1 MADMVTAS
9 GTEGTIAEDNLLVW
23 NQGKNPL
30 VNFNFMLRVEAIF
43 DLPCRKIHA
52 FSREMEYEYYQ
63 EGGLNDYVHMLR
75 KPISRP
81 FTLEIERYVGVDYI
95 DPLPLGAELA
105 LPVLLFVGRN
115 PNQFIPFVTART
127 YVFTGC
133 CVMKKE
139 YGELNAENSGIL
151 TEVITLGYREMLVVD
166 IPWSANVSDV
176 GTTRQFDPNKS
187 TISEE
192 NTNTTIDDTEKI
204 EPLPV
209 PPNPDDHKDLTDG
222 ESDEDTEEEEP
233 AEEEESTDEEESTEG
248 DEPAEDGESTN
259 EEESAEDDKSTEEEE
274 PAEGDEST
282 EDNEPTEDGEST
294 EGEEPA
300 EEEEPAD
307 SDSDAEQPV
316 NKPDDDIVI
325 VEPIDPSDIKPV
337 QDTDIPDGDKT
348 DDEKFIS
355 VPDVDPNDFETEE
368 KPYINITPIT

>member
-233 AEEEESTDEEESTEG
+233 VEEEEST
-248 DEPAEDGESTN
+248 
-259 EEESAEDDKSTEEEE
+259 EDDKSTEEEE
-274 PAEGDEST
+274 PAEEEEST
-282 EDNEPTEDGEST
+282 EEEEPTEND
-294 EGEEPA
+294 EPA

-368 KPYINITPIT
+368 KPYINITPFT